1 VDRTVIVGTLDVV
14 LDLFGTFMFAL
25 SGAAAGVKL
34 KLDLFGVLVLA
45 FCAGSAGGILR
56 DLLIGAVPPAA
67 IRDWR
72 YLTAALVAGLGTFW
86 LPAISR
92 LRSAVPMLDS
102 VGLAVFAVDG
112 TMKAL
117 DYHLGPVAAP
127 ILGMLSGIGGGM
139 VRDLLVSEV
148 PVVFRSEIYAVAALA
163 GASVV
168 VIGHALSLPAAPTA
182 VAGALLCLGL
192 RLISIRRGW
201 NLPVAGGRMKPEE
214 P

>member
-1 VDRTVIVGTLDVV
+1 MDRSFIVGLDVV
-14 LDLFGTFMFAL
+14 LDLVGTFMFAL
-25 SGAAAGVKL
+25 SGAAAGVRH

-56 DLLIGAVPPAA
+56 DLLIGAVPPAG
-67 IRDWR
+67 ISDWR
-72 YLTAALVAGLGTFW
+72 YFTAALLAGLGTMWF
-86 LPAISR
+86 PAISR
-92 LRSAVPMLDS
+92 LRSAVPLLDS

-127 ILGMLSGIGGGM
+127 VLGMLSGIGGGM

-168 VIGHALSLPAAPTA
+168 VVGSQLHLPSAPTA
-182 VAGALLCLGL
+182 VVGAVICLGL

-201 NLPVAGGRMKPEE
+201 QLPVAGGREE
-214 P
+214 KS